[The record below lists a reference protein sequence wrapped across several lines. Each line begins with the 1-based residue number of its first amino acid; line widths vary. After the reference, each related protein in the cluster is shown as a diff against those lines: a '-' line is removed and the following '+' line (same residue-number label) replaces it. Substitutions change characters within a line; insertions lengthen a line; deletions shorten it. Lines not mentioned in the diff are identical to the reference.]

1 MKTKLL
7 SLIFAMVLGSSITN
21 AQTKVWDFSNA
32 TTWPDNGG
40 TGVSQTSNDN
50 LGLYAS
56 APDATSPITN
66 FGAVDGNNYT
76 FPDGFVATKRFKFGG
91 AGYSGSTFMAM
102 PTQRFVYFNVTG
114 ACTVKVWFRPST
126 GNALRTMYV
135 TNGTTTYGS
144 AISGGTGADY
154 GIVTANYTGGAGQLY
169 IYGDAGVN
177 LYKITVTGAT
187 VVAPVPVVLSTNDF
201 KINSQVNV
209 FSNGKQVHI
218 SNVISN
224 TQVDVYSMTG
234 ALVKS
239 FKTDADTS
247 FDSLNSGLYIV
258 NVQSEEGRKAVKVV
272 LN

>member
-7 SLIFAMVLGSSITN
+7 SLIFAMALTTSITN
-21 AQTKVWDFSNA
+21 AQTKTWDFSNA
-32 TTWPDNGG
+32 TTWPDSGG

-56 APDATSPITN
+56 APDAANPIVN
-66 FGAVDGNNYT
+66 FGAVDGNSYT
-76 FPDGFVATKRFKFGG
+76 FPDGLASTKRFKFGG
-91 AGYSGSTFMAM
+91 AGYTGSTFMAM

-126 GNALRTMYV
+126 GNALRTVYV

-169 IYGDAGVN
+169 VYGDSGVN
-177 LYKITVTGAT
+177 VYKITVTGTT
-187 VVAPVPVVLSTNDF
+187 VVAPVTVVLSINDF
-201 KINSQVNV
+201 KTNSSVNV
-209 FSNGKQVHI
+209 FSNGKNVNI
-218 SNVISN
+218 SNVISP

-239 FKTDADTS
+239 FKTDVDTS

-258 NVQSEEGRKAVKVV
+258 NVQSEEGRKAVKV
-272 LN
+272 LMN